1 MIKLGDVV
9 MILDLH
15 RQGLS
20 VSAIARELGIDRK
33 TVRKYIARGLEPPV
47 YGPRQARSR
56 LIDPYVAYL
65 RERVTAYPGLSGRR
79 LLREI
84 RERGYQGGYTAVTET
99 VRDLRPPA
107 QAGYE
112 IRFETPP
119 GDQAQVDFAHFETVF
134 SDEPGV
140 VRKVWLFSLILGY
153 SRLIWARFVQHQDLQ
168 TVLRC
173 HRAAFNALGG
183 VPRTILYDR
192 MKTVVTGE
200 PEPGHIVYN
209 RHLVDFAAHH
219 GYQPRACRPYRAK
232 TKGKVERPYRYVR
245 QDFFLGRT
253 FRNLDDLNDQL
264 ARWLDQVANPRV
276 HATTRRI
283 IIEAFAEERPHL
295 KTLPLAPYRTVLKLE
310 RRITRDG
317 MISVG
322 GNLYSVPD
330 ATRRRVV
337 EVQCLAEEILIV
349 EDGTVVAVH
358 PVLEGKNR
366 RRVAPG
372 HRRPVRAAAHR
383 PVADDPAIVLERAG
397 DRVMQRPL
405 AVYETIARGLAGQD
419 RNQRGARP

>member
-1 MIKLGDVV
+1 
-9 MILDLH
+9 
-15 RQGLS
+15 
-20 VSAIARELGIDRK
+20 
-33 TVRKYIARGLEPPV
+33 
-47 YGPRQARSR
+47 
-56 LIDPYVAYL
+56 
-65 RERVTAYPGLSGRR
+65 
-79 LLREI
+79 
-84 RERGYQGGYTAVTET
+84 
-99 VRDLRPPA
+99 
-107 QAGYE
+107 
-112 IRFETPP
+112 
-119 GDQAQVDFAHFETVF
+119 
-134 SDEPGV
+134 
-140 VRKVWLFSLILGY
+140 
-153 SRLIWARFVQHQDLQ
+153 
-168 TVLRC
+168 VLRC

-264 ARWLDQVANPRV
+264 ARWLNEVANPRV
-276 HATTRRI
+276 HATTQRI

-372 HRRPVRAAAHR
+372 HRRPARVAARR
-383 PVADDPAIVLERAG
+383 PVADDPAIVLKRAG
-397 DRVMQRPL
+397 DRVVQRPL
-405 AVYETIARGLAGQD
+405 AVYETIARGLARQN
-419 RNQRGARP
+419 RNQQARP